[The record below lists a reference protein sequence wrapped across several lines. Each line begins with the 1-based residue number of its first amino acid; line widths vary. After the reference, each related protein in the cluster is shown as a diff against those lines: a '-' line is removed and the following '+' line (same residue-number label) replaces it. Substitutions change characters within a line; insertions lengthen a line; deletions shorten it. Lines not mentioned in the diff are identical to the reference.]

1 MRVEPHCF
9 QVYLW
14 ERCEESLKFYHEVV
28 VWRDDVKEVFDD
40 ADVVVCPA
48 LVRSRIYPGAGHSR
62 HIIRNDCIDLIPHA
76 SVVAAGVSRQCY
88 YVLTTAARNA
98 TSIFSISLNSNT
110 LSFLSKR

>member
-40 ADVVVCPA
+40 ADVVVCPS
-48 LVRSRIYPGAGHSR
+48 LVCGRIYPGAGHSG
-62 HIIRNDCIDLIPHA
+62 HIVWNNGVDFIPEAVYTHQSMTVKHSRNFQTP
-76 SVVAAGVSRQCY
+76 SRK
-88 YVLTTAARNA
+88 T
-98 TSIFSISLNSNT
+98 
-110 LSFLSKR
+110 